1 MCRCFADLALS
12 SSLTLCSLLYT
23 PCSSP
28 FVVSSWLFAP
38 RSKLYLVSLLLT
50 PHSGKVEN
58 NVIRAFE
65 ITFGI
70 ALDILRF
77 GHELRLVSIE
87 GQLQGHP
94 GASTDERRRANP

>member
-1 MCRCFADLALS
+1 MRRCFADFGLS
-12 SSLTLCSLLYT
+12 SLLFT
-23 PCSSP
+23 
-28 FVVSSWLFAP
+28 P
-38 RSKLYLVSLLLT
+38 RSKLSPVSLLLT

-70 ALDILRF
+70 ALGILRF

-87 GQLQGHP
+87 SQLQGHP